1 VFNPYTGIKTNLLFF
16 TKGEPT
22 KEVWYYEHPYPAGV
36 QELQQDQAHA
46 HRRVRA
52 ERPGGAGPPI
62 TAALA
67 RKENEFAWKVAST
80 RSRPATTTSTSRTRS
95 EARAAYGQNVLAALS
110 ARLTEDFGKGFT
122 TANLRNF
129 RQFYLAFT
137 DEQIRYAL
145 RSNLTW
151 THLRQLMR
159 IDNLDARNWYMR
171 RSQPA
176 RLERPRLD
184 RQISHALLRA
194 PAFQPGQG
202 RPPAGSQQPDRRANP
217 GRPAR
222 LHPRPLY
229 PRIHRRPA
237 RRHPCSRSELE
248 TGLIQQLQAFLLE
261 LGKGFAF
268 VARQKHLRV
277 ENEDCF
283 IDLVFYNYLLK
294 CFVLIDLKI
303 GKLAHQ
309 DVGQMDMYVRVFEE
323 QYRAEGDNPTLGLI
337 LCSERNEAVAKY
349 SLLAGSQQLFASRY
363 RPFLPSEAELQAELQ
378 RDRALLENQ
387 REAQA

>member
-1 VFNPYTGIKTNLLFF
+1 MSRLENTEKTALPPELYQQIHGILHAARQQSYRAVNTAMVEAYWQI
-16 TKGEPT
+16 GRRI
-22 KEVWYYEHPYPAGV
+22 VEHE
-36 QELQQDQAHA
+36 Q
-46 HRRVRA
+46 
-52 ERPGGAGPPI
+52 GG
-62 TAALA
+62 
-67 RKENEFAWKVAST
+67 
-80 RSRPATTTSTSRTRS
+80 
-95 EARAAYGQNVLAALS
+95 EARAAYGQGVLAALA
-110 ARLTEDFGKGFT
+110 ARLTDDFGKGFT

-129 RQFYLAFT
+129 RQFYLTFT

-159 IDNLDARNWYMR
+159 IDKLDARNWYMNEA
-171 RSQPA
+171 SQQGWSA
-176 RLERPRLD
+176 RALD
-184 RQISHALLRA
+184 RQIATLYYERLLSSQDKAALRQEASSLIA
-194 PAFQPGQG
+194 AQTPADPRDFIRDPYILEFIDAQPG
-202 RPPAGSQQPDRRANP
+202 AT
-217 GRPAR
+217 
-222 LHPRPLY
+222 LFE
-229 PRIHRRPA
+229 
-237 RRHPCSRSELE
+237 SELE

>member
-1 VFNPYTGIKTNLLFF
+1 MSLPEKTAVPPELYQQIHGIL
-16 TKGEPT
+16 
-22 KEVWYYEHPYPAGV
+22 HAAR
-36 QELQQDQAHA
+36 QQSYRAVNTAMVEAYWQIG
-46 HRRVRA
+46 RRIVDH
-52 ERPGGAGPPI
+52 EQGG
-62 TAALA
+62 
-67 RKENEFAWKVAST
+67 
-80 RSRPATTTSTSRTRS
+80 
-95 EARAAYGQNVLAALS
+95 EARAAYGQGVLAALA

-129 RQFYLAFT
+129 RQFYLTFT

-159 IDNLDARNWYMR
+159 IDNLDARTWYMNEA
-171 RSQPA
+171 SQQGWSA
-176 RLERPRLD
+176 RALD
-184 RQISHALLRA
+184 RQIATLYYERLLSSQDKAALRQEASSLIA
-194 PAFQPGQG
+194 AQTPADPRDFIRDPYILEFIGAQPG
-202 RPPAGSQQPDRRANP
+202 AT
-217 GRPAR
+217 
-222 LHPRPLY
+222 LFE
-229 PRIHRRPA
+229 
-237 RRHPCSRSELE
+237 SELE

-387 REAQA
+387 REAQP

>member
-1 VFNPYTGIKTNLLFF
+1 MSRLENTEKTALPPELYQQIHGILHAARQQSYRAVNTAMVEAYWQI
-16 TKGEPT
+16 GRRI
-22 KEVWYYEHPYPAGV
+22 VEHE
-36 QELQQDQAHA
+36 Q
-46 HRRVRA
+46 
-52 ERPGGAGPPI
+52 GG
-62 TAALA
+62 
-67 RKENEFAWKVAST
+67 
-80 RSRPATTTSTSRTRS
+80 
-95 EARAAYGQNVLAALS
+95 EARAAYGQGVLAALA

-122 TANLRNF
+122 SANLRNF
-129 RQFYLAFT
+129 RQFYLTFT

-159 IDNLDARNWYMR
+159 IDNLDARHWYMHEA
-171 RSQPA
+171 SQQGWSA
-176 RLERPRLD
+176 RALD
-184 RQISHALLRA
+184 RQIATLYYERLLSSQDKAALRQEASSLIA
-194 PAFQPGQG
+194 AQTPADPRDFIRDPYILEFIDAQPG
-202 RPPAGSQQPDRRANP
+202 AA
-217 GRPAR
+217 
-222 LHPRPLY
+222 LFE
-229 PRIHRRPA
+229 
-237 RRHPCSRSELE
+237 SELE

>member
-1 VFNPYTGIKTNLLFF
+1 MSRLENT
-16 TKGEPT
+16 E
-22 KEVWYYEHPYPAGV
+22 
-36 QELQQDQAHA
+36 
-46 HRRVRA
+46 
-52 ERPGGAGPPI
+52 I
-62 TAALA
+62 TALPPELYQQIHGILHAA
-67 RKENEFAWKVAST
+67 RQQSYRAVNTAMIEAYWQIGRRIVDHEQGG
-80 RSRPATTTSTSRTRS
+80 
-95 EARAAYGQNVLAALS
+95 EARAAYGQGVLAALA

-129 RQFYLAFT
+129 RQFYLTFT

-159 IDNLDARNWYMR
+159 IDKLDARNWYMNEA
-171 RSQPA
+171 SQQGWSA
-176 RLERPRLD
+176 RALD
-184 RQISHALLRA
+184 RQIATLYYERLLSSQDKAALQQEASKLIA
-194 PAFQPGQG
+194 AQTPADPRDFIRDPYILEFIDAQPG
-202 RPPAGSQQPDRRANP
+202 AT
-217 GRPAR
+217 
-222 LHPRPLY
+222 LFE
-229 PRIHRRPA
+229 
-237 RRHPCSRSELE
+237 SELE

>member
-1 VFNPYTGIKTNLLFF
+1 MSLPEKTAVPPELYQQIHGIL
-16 TKGEPT
+16 
-22 KEVWYYEHPYPAGV
+22 HAAR
-36 QELQQDQAHA
+36 QQSYRAVNTAMVEAYWQIG
-46 HRRVRA
+46 RRIVDH
-52 ERPGGAGPPI
+52 EQGG
-62 TAALA
+62 
-67 RKENEFAWKVAST
+67 
-80 RSRPATTTSTSRTRS
+80 
-95 EARAAYGQNVLAALS
+95 EARAAYGQGVLAALA

-122 TANLRNF
+122 SANLRNF
-129 RQFYLAFT
+129 RQFYLTFT

-159 IDNLDARNWYMR
+159 IDKLDARNWYMNEA
-171 RSQPA
+171 SQQGWSA
-176 RLERPRLD
+176 RALD
-184 RQISHALLRA
+184 RQIATLYYERLLSSQDKAALRQEASSLIA
-194 PAFQPGQG
+194 AQTPADPRDFIRDPYILEFIDAQPG
-202 RPPAGSQQPDRRANP
+202 AT
-217 GRPAR
+217 
-222 LHPRPLY
+222 LFE
-229 PRIHRRPA
+229 
-237 RRHPCSRSELE
+237 SELE

-349 SLLAGSQQLFASRY
+349 SLLADSQQLFASRY

>member
-1 VFNPYTGIKTNLLFF
+1 ML
-16 TKGEPT
+16 
-22 KEVWYYEHPYPAGV
+22 
-36 QELQQDQAHA
+36 
-46 HRRVRA
+46 
-52 ERPGGAGPPI
+52 
-62 TAALA
+62 AALA
-67 RKENEFAWKVAST
+67 S
-80 RSRPATTTSTSRTRS
+80 
-95 EARAAYGQNVLAALS
+95 
-110 ARLTEDFGKGFT
+110 RLTKDFGKGFT
-122 TANLRNF
+122 SANLRNF
-129 RQFYLAFT
+129 RQFYLTFT

-159 IDNLDARNWYMR
+159 IDDLDARHWYMNEA
-171 RSQPA
+171 SQQGWSA
-176 RLERPRLD
+176 RALD
-184 RQISHALLRA
+184 RQIGTLYYERLLSSQDKAALRQEASSLIA
-194 PAFQPGQG
+194 AQTPADPRDFIRDPYILEFIGAQPG
-202 RPPAGSQQPDRRANP
+202 AT
-217 GRPAR
+217 
-222 LHPRPLY
+222 LFET
-229 PRIHRRPA
+229 
-237 RRHPCSRSELE
+237 ELE

-268 VARQKHLRV
+268 VARQKHLRI

-387 REAQA
+387 REGLA